1 MKKTMIKNNKR
12 SVNKLAW
19 KTIKATLD
27 KINMEQNEDL
37 AWDFFNKLVLTEFF
51 MELGFNMIGT
61 CVYEREDIVVSLDE
75 DGYVA
80 NLTISRNGIEKKIQF
95 TKSLITEGEDQV
107 LEITQEKEYLKTLN
121 LTSFIEE
128 VINSLREIWLCTG
141 FLQLYLTTNKKGKLC
156 LIHS

>member
-1 MKKTMIKNNKR
+1 MKKTIIKNNKR
-12 SVNKLAW
+12 SVNKIAW
-19 KTIKATLD
+19 KTIKSTLD
-27 KINMEQNEDL
+27 KINIEQNEDL
-37 AWDFFNKLVLTEFF
+37 AWEFFNKLVLNEFF
-51 MELGFNMIGT
+51 MELGFNLIGT

-128 VINSLREIWLCTG
+128 VINSLREIWLCSG
-141 FLQLYLTTNKKGKLC
+141 FLQLFLTTNKGLK
-156 LIHS
+156 I